1 MICIRRLTRSVLA
14 GLCLF
19 TVAQPALAACYSE
32 ADAEAD
38 RGIRLHSELMVI
50 GLTCRVYG
58 TKVNTMTQYGNFS
71 NQNHALLKAYESRM
85 IRYFAGRGGNGES
98 AFNKWRTSA
107 ANDVTLK
114 AARMT
119 PVTFCL
125 THMRDLE
132 KATTLSADQ
141 VKTIVQQQSAALP
154 KPANGCR
161 SPEAIAKIMAG
172 ETGAVVA
179 AR

>member
-1 MICIRRLTRSVLA
+1 MTLRRLTHALLA
-14 GLCLF
+14 GLTLMMA
-19 TVAQPALAACYSE
+19 AQPAFAACYSE

-50 GLTCRVYG
+50 GLTCRVYPA
-58 TKVNTMTQYGNFS
+58 KLNPMMQYSNFS
-71 NQNHALLKAYESRM
+71 TQNASLLKAYEARM
-85 IRYFAGRGGNGES
+85 IKFFAARGGNGEA
-98 AFNKWRTSA
+98 AFNKWRTAA

-125 THMRDLE
+125 THMKDLE
-132 KATTLSADQ
+132 KAMGMSADQ
-141 VKTIVQQQSAALP
+141 VKAVVRQQSAALP
-154 KPANGCR
+154 NPGNGCR

-172 ETGAVVA
+172 ETGERIAA